1 MELPRCDARDDE
13 AVRAVLTDWE
23 RGRLVQEMVEKG
35 VDAGLSSAVRDAVKA
50 GRPGAGTGDKGWE
63 HGGLFKAF
71 DMARK
76 RLEGQ
81 ARELR
86 GAAGARAEKARATEL
101 KRYKVVS
108 RDFKKRGEDAE
119 GRYKFFDGD
128 IDRLVAEDE
137 LVGLVLEDDEAG
149 QGELTAWQRFRLRM
163 ADLWYRIRRAL
174 ARFWA
179 WLTGRR
185 GRASEKRMATPHR
198 IMIMG
203 RDMSD
208 SLRRALYLSPRFRK
222 RMDGLVKAQ
231 VKEDGDIGSALSP
244 EEYEAL
250 AAKAFDDYLKE
261 RRKEAAEEKKRQKQ
275 AIEEEGAVIS
285 KEKEREEEAHRRKL
299 DDIEKEKEKGLASVD
314 GELDDRAIDEV
325 KRAIRKDLEGM
336 GYISRGK
343 EGAPMVTGRMM
354 DHFAD
359 ILYGMEMRGLAARV
373 RPGYG
378 ASEEKQGTYEKM
390 EMRSVH
396 EISRSDLVESIIRA
410 RVQHPRKKGLYDDDF
425 MIYNE
430 MSSRRNHVVLM
441 FDKSGSM
448 EENGRI
454 SAAKKAVLALYK
466 AAKRSNKKN
475 IVDLVAFDTQ
485 VHVTDLVELW
495 DSKPAGFTN
504 TGEALRTARGLIS
517 GTKADR
523 KVVYLITDG
532 LPEAF
537 TDKDGKDRAGDRK
550 KSLEYALQQA
560 RLLGKVH
567 GQRLIILLL
576 EPEEGMYVDAATEI
590 ARQAEGRLVVTDP
603 ARLSGDMLVDYAT
616 ATAGA

>member
-1 MELPRCDARDDE
+1 
-13 AVRAVLTDWE
+13 
-23 RGRLVQEMVEKG
+23 MVEKG
-35 VDAGLSSAVRDAVKA
+35 VDAGLSSAVKEAVKGGKA
-50 GRPGAGTGDKGWE
+50 GAGKGDRGWE

-81 ARELR
+81 AKTLS
-86 GAAGARAEKARATEL
+86 AAAEGRAERARASEL

-108 RDFKKRGEDAE
+108 RDFKKRGEEAE

-137 LVGLVLEDDEAG
+137 LVGLVVEDDEAG
-149 QGELTAWQRFRLRM
+149 QGELTAWQRFKLYM
-163 ADLWYRIRRAL
+163 GDLWFRLKRAL

-179 WLTGRR
+179 WLTGRK
-185 GRASEKRMATPHR
+185 GRASGKRMARPHR

-231 VKEDGDIGSALSP
+231 VKEDGDIGSGANLSP

-261 RRKEAAEEKKRQKQ
+261 RRKEAAEERKRQKQ
-275 AIEEEGAVIS
+275 AIEEEGAAVS
-285 KEKEREEEAHRRKL
+285 KEMEREEEAHRRRL
-299 DDIEKEKEKGLASVD
+299 EDIEKEKEKGLASVE

-343 EGAPMVTGRMM
+343 GGTPMVTSRMM

-396 EISRSDLVESIIRA
+396 EVSRSDLVESIIRA

-517 GTKADR
+517 GTRADR

-537 TDKDGKDRAGDRK
+537 TDKDGRDRAGDRK

-560 RLLGKVH
+560 KLLGKVH

-603 ARLSGDMLVDYAT
+603 ARLSGDMLVDYAK